1 MQSYTLTEARTAVEE
16 VNPDLLILDINFP
29 DGSGLDLLR
38 EIKSAG
44 RRTKIIA
51 DGE

>member
-38 EIKSAG
+38 DQV
-44 RRTKIIA
+44 RRTA
-51 DGE
+51 D